1 MGMRKAPT
9 EREIQVAVFQAAQV
23 LANRDPVWNLLC
35 AYPLQR
41 GNDALWLKLRLQ
53 EGAKKGWPDLT
64 LPVPRGGH
72 HGLYLELKRK
82 GNKPQLEQMKII
94 TALYNQGYCAE
105 CLIVDSWEP
114 VIHYIQKYLAGKIIR

>member
-1 MGMRKAPT
+1 MGTGILPT
-9 EREIQVAVFQAAQV
+9 ERQIQVGVFQAAKI
-23 LANRDPVWNLLC
+23 LARVDPTWDLLC

-41 GNDALWLKLRLQ
+41 GNDLLWLKLRLQ

-64 LPVPRGGH
+64 LPVARGGH

-82 GNKPQLEQMKII
+82 GNKPQLEQMKVI

-114 VIHYIQKYLAGKIIR
+114 VIAFIQKYLAGKLVR

>member
-114 VIHYIQKYLAGKIIR
+114 VIAFIQKYLAGKLVR